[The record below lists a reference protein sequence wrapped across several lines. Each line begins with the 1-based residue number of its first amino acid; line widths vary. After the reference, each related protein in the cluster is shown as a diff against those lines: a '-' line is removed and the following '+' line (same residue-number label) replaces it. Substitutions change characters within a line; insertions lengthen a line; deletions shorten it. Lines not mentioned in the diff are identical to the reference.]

1 MNRYAG
7 TMTTLLAAR
16 PEIPGEDFSRVAMTI
31 ETLELLQKLR
41 GIHGDLMFHLSGG
54 CCDGSMPMCYPVGD
68 FRTGAQDVLMGTFE
82 LPATDELPA
91 TEVGFWVGKP
101 HFIYIRGSHITLE
114 VVDGR
119 GAGFSVETPEGKR
132 FIMRST
138 LLPS

>member
-1 MNRYAG
+1 
-7 TMTTLLAAR
+7 MTTILASR
-16 PEIPGEDFSRVAMTI
+16 PEIPGEDFSRVAIT
-31 ETLELLQKLR
+31 EEALGLLQKLR

-54 CCDGSMPMCYPVGD
+54 CCDGSSPMCYPVDD
-68 FRTGAQDVLMGTFE
+68 FRTGAQDVLLGTFE

-91 TEVGFWVGKP
+91 SEVGFWVGKP
-101 HFIYIRGSHITLE
+101 HFGYIRGSHITLD

-132 FIMRST
+132 FLMRST

>member
-16 PEIPGEDFSRVAMTI
+16 PEIPGEDFSRVAMTD

-68 FRTGAQDVLMGTFE
+68 FRTGAQDVVMWTFE
-82 LPATDELPA
+82 LNRTDEHPA
-91 TEVGFWVGKP
+91 TEVGFCEGKSY
-101 HFIYIRGSHITLE
+101 FTDIRGSHITLE
-114 VVDGR
+114 VVDCR
-119 GAGFSVETPEGKR
+119 CARFSVESPEGKR